1 MSHVTAGRPP
11 GHIRGSSA
19 LVPLVL
25 FLAIVAGAAVWLQ
38 QREAGTDVPT
48 SVRVDVGAVPPTP
61 ASPAI
66 ETRYGMRVKQVAR
79 IAGGGLLDLRYT
91 VLDEDVL
98 ETLIHSGLVGMRLEV
113 ERNGVV
119 LDTQAMRLHDHHFV
133 RGSTYYTLFRNTRGI
148 VRRGDTLTVHVGEL
162 ELAHVPVL

>member
-1 MSHVTAGRPP
+1 MSHVTADRPP

-38 QREAGTDVPT
+38 QREAGTD
-48 SVRVDVGAVPPTP
+48 APTP

-66 ETRYGMRVKQVAR
+66 ETRYGLRVKQVAR

-91 VLDEDVL
+91 VLDPDVL

-148 VRRGDTLTVHVGEL
+148 VHRGDTLTVHVGEL